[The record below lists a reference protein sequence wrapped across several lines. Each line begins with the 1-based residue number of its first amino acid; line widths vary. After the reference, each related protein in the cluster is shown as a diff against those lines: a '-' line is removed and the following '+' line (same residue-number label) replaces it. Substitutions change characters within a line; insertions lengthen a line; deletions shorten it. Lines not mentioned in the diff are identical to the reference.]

1 MKKKFLEEQEQLLPK
16 KETKEIITEEQVIK
30 MLEEDPK
37 GEGRE
42 IYNKWLDEQQQ
53 KADEDPT
60 SKGRLKLNIK
70 IAEIYRQVYL
80 DTNSEYF
87 RKLAYQAYLDAANQ
101 AHQEGNDELYN
112 KLIKEANELR
122 KKAKKIK

>member
-1 MKKKFLEEQEQLLPK
+1 MKKKFFREQLPPK
-16 KETKEIITEEQVIK
+16 KETKEVIREEQVIK
-30 MLEEDPK
+30 MLEEDPEGK
-37 GEGRE
+37 GKELFL
-42 IYNKWLDEQQQ
+42 KWLDEQQQ

-60 SKGRLKLNIK
+60 SKGRLKLNIE
-70 IAEIYRQVYL
+70 IAGIYRQVYL

-112 KLIKEANELR
+112 KLIKEAGD
-122 KKAKKIK
+122 IK